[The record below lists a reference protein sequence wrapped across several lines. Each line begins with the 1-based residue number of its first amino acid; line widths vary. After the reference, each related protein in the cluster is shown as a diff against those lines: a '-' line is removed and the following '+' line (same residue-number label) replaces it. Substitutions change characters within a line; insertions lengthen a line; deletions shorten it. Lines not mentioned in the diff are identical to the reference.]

1 MTTSSEI
8 IGTYARVLFDLA
20 TAVDDVDGADKGIG
34 LIVEAIEGSRELKD
48 ALADDSIGADRKR
61 GIMAELFGPVASP
74 EAVAVAT
81 LVIERGQLEALGS
94 IARVF
99 RETAERERGIVIAEV
114 TTAVPLTEELRAS
127 IAAKLAAG
135 LGRPVTLRERVDA
148 SIVGGVVVKVA
159 GRVLDGS
166 LASQLDQV
174 RAALST
180 APQGGEG

>member
-1 MTTSSEI
+1 MTTRSEI
-8 IGTYARVLFDLA
+8 SGTYARVLFDLA
-20 TAVDDVDGADKGIG
+20 TAVDDVDGADRGIA
-34 LIVEAIEGSRELKD
+34 LIVEAIESSRELKD
-48 ALADDSIGADRKR
+48 ALADDSMPADRKR
-61 GIMAELFGPVASP
+61 AIMGELFAPTASP

-81 LVIERGQLEALGS
+81 LVIERGQLDALGTV
-94 IARVF
+94 AREY

-127 IAAKLAAG
+127 ISSKLSAALD
-135 LGRPVTLRERVDA
+135 RPVTLRERVDA
-148 SIVGGVVVKVA
+148 AIVGGVVVKVA

-180 APQGGEG
+180 TPQGGEG

>member
-8 IGTYARVLFDLA
+8 IRTYARVLFDLA
-20 TAVDDVDGADKGIG
+20 NAVDDVDGADKGIAAV
-34 LIVEAIEGSRELKD
+34 VEAIEGSRELKD
-48 ALADDSIGADRKR
+48 VLADDSIAADRKR
-61 GIMAELFGPVASP
+61 AIMAELFASAASP
-74 EAVAVAT
+74 EAISITT
-81 LVIERGQLEALGS
+81 LVIERGHLDLLG
-94 IARVF
+94 AVADAY

-127 IAAKLAAG
+127 ITSKLSAALD
-135 LGRPVTLRERVDA
+135 RPVTLRERVDEE
-148 SIVGGVVVKVA
+148 IVGGIVIKVA

-180 APQGGEG
+180 TPQGGEG

>member
-1 MTTSSEI
+1 MRTESEI

-20 TAVDDVDGADKGIG
+20 NAADDVDGADKGIATV
-34 LIVEAIEGSRELKD
+34 VETVEGSRELKD
-48 ALADDSIGADRKR
+48 ALADDSITAERKR
-61 GIMAELFGPVASP
+61 AIMSELFAPVASP
-74 EAVAVAT
+74 EAISVAT
-81 LVIERGQLEALGS
+81 IMIERGHLDLLG
-94 IARVF
+94 AVADAY

-127 IAAKLAAG
+127 IASKLSAA
-135 LGRPVTLRERVDA
+135 LDRPVTLRERVDA
-148 SIVGGVVVKVA
+148 GIVGGVVVKVA

>member
-8 IGTYARVLFDLA
+8 SGTYARVLFDLA
-20 TAVDDVDGADKGIG
+20 TAVDDVDGADKGIA
-34 LIVEAIEGSRELKD
+34 LVVEAIEGNRELKD
-48 ALADDSIGADRKR
+48 ALGDDSITADRKR
-61 GIMAELFGPVASP
+61 AIMGELFAPVASP

-81 LVIERGQLEALGS
+81 LAIERGHLDALAAV
-94 IARVF
+94 ARAY
-99 RETAERERGIVIAEV
+99 RETAERERGIVVAEV
-114 TTAVPLTEELRAS
+114 TTAVPLTDELRAS
-127 IAAKLAAG
+127 IASRLSAG

-148 SIVGGVVVKVA
+148 AIVGGVVVRVA

-180 APQGGEG
+180 TPQGGEG